1 MSPEQEIAIELT
13 EDERSV
19 LYQGLAQWGGP
30 AKGTEAMAVAMGFN
44 GLSDLYSVGYRIA
57 VEVRE
62 ERALTILDWHRA
74 VLATE
79 IMFASEFIGA
89 GLEWHGVTGWD
100 DVTTLRL
107 IRSVQLKVLHT
118 TAPILRGD

>member
-1 MSPEQEIAIELT
+1 MGLDQKIAIDLT

-19 LYQGLAQWGGP
+19 LYQGLGQWGGP
-30 AKGTEAMAVAMGFN
+30 AKGTEAMAIAIGFS
-44 GLSDLYSVGYRIA
+44 GLSNLYTDGHRIA
-57 VEVRE
+57 VDIRG
-62 ERALTILDWHRA
+62 RHPLTIPEWRRA

-79 IMFASEFIGA
+79 VMFASEVIGA

-107 IRSVQLKVLHT
+107 LRALQLKVLKA